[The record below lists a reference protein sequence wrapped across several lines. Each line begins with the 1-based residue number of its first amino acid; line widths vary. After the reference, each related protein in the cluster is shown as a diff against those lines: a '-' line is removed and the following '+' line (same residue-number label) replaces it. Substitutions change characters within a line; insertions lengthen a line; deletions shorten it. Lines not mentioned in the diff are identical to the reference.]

1 MQTKTELNFKTY
13 NVGVIVGRF
22 QVAEL
27 TKGHRDLIQSVCDRH
42 ETVYIFL
49 GVKMSNEL
57 TITDPLPFAAR
68 AEMIQTEFPN
78 IKVLYIKDR
87 YNDIEWVENL
97 DDQISTIITSFDK
110 VTLYGSRDSF
120 VDCYKSNNGKYNVE
134 ELVPTEM
141 VSGTAARHDI
151 ARQTI
156 NDVNFR
162 KGIIYAVMRK

>member
-1 MQTKTELNFKTY
+1 MNTKSELSFKTY

-27 TKGHRDLIQSVCDRH
+27 TTGHKDLIKSVCDRH
-42 ETVYIFL
+42 EVVYIFL
-49 GVKMSNEL
+49 GIKQTNEL
-57 TITDPLPFAAR
+57 TVTNPLPFAAR
-68 AEMIQTEFPN
+68 SEMILTDFPN
-78 IKVLYIKDR
+78 VKVLYIKDR
-87 YNDIEWVENL
+87 TTNKEWVENL

-120 VDCYKSNNGKYNVE
+120 IDCYQANNGIYHAE
-134 ELVPTEM
+134 ELIPSEM

-156 NDVNFR
+156 NSADFR
-162 KGIIYAVMRK
+162 KGIIYAIMRT